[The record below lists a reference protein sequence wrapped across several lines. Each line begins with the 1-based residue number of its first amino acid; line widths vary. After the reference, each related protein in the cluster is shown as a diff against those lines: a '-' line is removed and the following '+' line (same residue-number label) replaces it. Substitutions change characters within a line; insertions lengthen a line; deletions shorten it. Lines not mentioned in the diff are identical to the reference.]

1 MTPSMR
7 AAALAVAISIVS
19 PMQATAK
26 ATNDSPPS
34 QTLTQPLRD
43 DGVAPQPPSALSSLV
58 SSEATQPS
66 TASRPI
72 KWDLNYIGEAAAN
85 PSGGIREDAAYA
97 GQLYV
102 GADVDLDRV
111 FGIGG
116 GKFHVAMTNRHGK
129 NLSSF
134 AIGNSTS
141 VQEIYGLQ
149 NTHLAR
155 LSYEQ
160 HLFDGR
166 LQFEIGRIVGNV
178 ETLASPLYCNFQSN
192 AFCGNPTAL
201 FKNSNI
207 NGFPV
212 SAWGARTKTFLTERI
227 NLAAAAYEV
236 NPRQNQLS
244 QHGFDFSFKG
254 SKGVY
259 IPIEL
264 GYSTTFKND
273 PRPRNYH
280 VGIWFDR
287 SPYNDPLFDSIGAAA
302 SVSGKPYARRFG
314 RSSAWLRFDQMVTR
328 PDPLSER
335 GLSVFGTALAGVD
348 GRNILSSSFS
358 LGLLQMGTFPGREKD
373 KIGFAVSDQIYSQA
387 AVDNIRL
394 ARAARGAS
402 TDVPRHAFMLELNYA
417 ADLGPVK
424 LMPNVQYI
432 INPDQQSHL
441 RRNRD
446 IPDALVFGLKFSVD
460 LLRVGSAVGVRS

>member
-1 MTPSMR
+1 MKTHMS
-7 AAALAVAISIVS
+7 AVVWAIAIGMIF
-19 PMQATAK
+19 PAQATAK
-26 ATNDSPPS
+26 T
-34 QTLTQPLRD
+34 
-43 DGVAPQPPSALSSLV
+43 APALP
-58 SSEATQPS
+58 SSEALQPASHDRNTVWHTPSVPSPKQDAQRS
-66 TASRPI
+66 TAGPTI
-72 KWDLNYIGEAAAN
+72 KWDFNYIGEAAAN
-85 PSGGIREDAAYA
+85 PRGGVREDAAYA

-102 GADVDLDRV
+102 GANVDLARAL
-111 FGIGG
+111 GIEGG
-116 GKFHVAMTNRHGK
+116 TFHAAMTHRHGQ

-149 NTHLAR
+149 NLHLAR

-166 LQFEIGRIVGNV
+166 FQFEIGRIVGNV

-212 SAWGARTKTFLTERI
+212 SAWGARTKTFLTDRI
-227 NLAAAAYEV
+227 NIAAAAYEV

-254 SKGVY
+254 STGVY
-259 IPIEL
+259 VPIEL

-273 PRPRNYH
+273 AKPRNYH

-287 SPYNDPLFDSIGAAA
+287 SPYKDPLFDSFGVAA
-302 SVSGKPYARRFG
+302 SVSGKPFARRFG
-314 RSSAWLRFDQMVTR
+314 RSSAWVRFDQMITR

-335 GLSVFGTALAGVD
+335 GLTIFGTALAGVS
-348 GRNILSSSFS
+348 GRNMLSSSFS
-358 LGLLQMGTFPGREKD
+358 LGLLQTGTFPDRDKD
-373 KIGFAVSDQIYSQA
+373 KIGFAVSDQIYSEA

-394 ARAARGAS
+394 ARAAIGAS
-402 TDVPRHAFMLELNYA
+402 TKVPRHALMLELNYT

-432 INPDQQSHL
+432 INPDQQSYP
-441 RRNRD
+441 RRDRD
-446 IPDALVFGLKFSVD
+446 IPDALVLGLKFSVD
-460 LLRVGSAVGVRS
+460 LLRFSSAIGVRS